1 MNSDHNDLEKIEDGL
16 SNKLIYRITEK
27 ENTKIIIDF
36 SRDKQEFKNFLTVYE
51 ILQKINISIPKIY
64 EVNQKQYKIYMQDFG
79 KNRFNK
85 IYNKDN
91 LYKLL
96 KLAVE
101 NIIVIQNESNL
112 NNLKNLKEY
121 TFEDLKIELKEF
133 VTYYIPNNK
142 NSNFPTSKFYE
153 SWKSIFYS
161 QNYNMKNFVH
171 KDFEFVNLF
180 FLENCESHL
189 QCGIIDFQ
197 SAFKGFIGWDLISLL
212 ENPRINFTR
221 DYNDKLIEYFYDNT
235 SIIENFNTF
244 LEQYYVLSLARQTR
258 LLGRWRK
265 LLSTNNDNKY
275 LNYLKITK
283 SRTIATLNNIK
294 NYELRSMYEKYLK
307 YKNKV
312 LLKNTIDFFTNIGCD
327 EILINTHYL
336 HNKIKKYLDKNFKK
350 YPIQIIY
357 EKKILGTGGG
367 VKNIFNYTNRKKIC
381 VVNSDIFW
389 NNKNKSHIKY
399 FLSNYQDVSHCK
411 MLLSKDIN
419 FLGLKKENGDFNLKR
434 NIVINSKNKNLYFLF
449 LNLKN

>member
-16 SNKLIYRITEK
+16 SSKLIYRITKK

-51 ILQKINISIPKIY
+51 ILEKINISIPKIY

-121 TFEDLKIELKEF
+121 TFEDLKFELKEF
-133 VTYYIPNNK
+133 VTYYIPSNK
-142 NSNFPTSKFYE
+142 NLNFPTSKFYK
-153 SWKSIFYS
+153 SWESIFYS

-221 DYNDKLIEYFYDNT
+221 DYNDKLI
-235 SIIENFNTF
+235 
-244 LEQYYVLSLARQTR
+244 
-258 LLGRWRK
+258 
-265 LLSTNNDNKY
+265 
-275 LNYLKITK
+275 
-283 SRTIATLNNIK
+283 
-294 NYELRSMYEKYLK
+294 
-307 YKNKV
+307 
-312 LLKNTIDFFTNIGCD
+312 
-327 EILINTHYL
+327 
-336 HNKIKKYLDKNFKK
+336 
-350 YPIQIIY
+350 
-357 EKKILGTGGG
+357 
-367 VKNIFNYTNRKKIC
+367 
-381 VVNSDIFW
+381 
-389 NNKNKSHIKY
+389 
-399 FLSNYQDVSHCK
+399 
-411 MLLSKDIN
+411 
-419 FLGLKKENGDFNLKR
+419 
-434 NIVINSKNKNLYFLF
+434 
-449 LNLKN
+449 

>member
-36 SRDKQEFKNFLTVYE
+36 SRDKQEFKNFLIVYGM
-51 ILQKINISIPKIY
+51 LQKINISIPKIY

-294 NYELRSMYEKYLK
+294 NYELRSMYEKYL
-307 YKNKV
+307 
-312 LLKNTIDFFTNIGCD
+312 
-327 EILINTHYL
+327 
-336 HNKIKKYLDKNFKK
+336 
-350 YPIQIIY
+350 
-357 EKKILGTGGG
+357 
-367 VKNIFNYTNRKKIC
+367 
-381 VVNSDIFW
+381 
-389 NNKNKSHIKY
+389 
-399 FLSNYQDVSHCK
+399 
-411 MLLSKDIN
+411 
-419 FLGLKKENGDFNLKR
+419 
-434 NIVINSKNKNLYFLF
+434 
-449 LNLKN
+449 

>member
-27 ENTKIIIDF
+27 ESTKIIIDF
-36 SRDKQEFKNFLTVYE
+36 SRCKQDFKKFLNVYE
-51 ILQKINISIPKIY
+51 ILLKINISIPKIY
-64 EVNQKQYKIYMQDFG
+64 EVNQKQYKIYMEDLG

-112 NNLKNLKEY
+112 NNLKNLREY

-153 SWKSIFYS
+153 SWKSIFDS

-221 DYNDKLIEYFYDNT
+221 DYNDKLIEYFYDKT

-258 LLGRWRK
+258 LLGRWSK
-265 LLSTNNDNKY
+265 LLTTKNDNKY

-283 SRTIATLNNIK
+283 SRTIVTLNNIK
-294 NYELRSMYEKYLK
+294 NYELRSMYEKYL
-307 YKNKV
+307 
-312 LLKNTIDFFTNIGCD
+312 
-327 EILINTHYL
+327 
-336 HNKIKKYLDKNFKK
+336 
-350 YPIQIIY
+350 
-357 EKKILGTGGG
+357 
-367 VKNIFNYTNRKKIC
+367 
-381 VVNSDIFW
+381 
-389 NNKNKSHIKY
+389 
-399 FLSNYQDVSHCK
+399 
-411 MLLSKDIN
+411 
-419 FLGLKKENGDFNLKR
+419 
-434 NIVINSKNKNLYFLF
+434 
-449 LNLKN
+449 

>member
-1 MNSDHNDLEKIEDGL
+1 MNSDYKDLEKIEDGL
-16 SNKLIYRITEK
+16 SKKLIYRKTEK

-36 SRDKQEFKNFLTVYE
+36 SKDKQEFKNFLTVYE
-51 ILQKINISIPKIY
+51 ILQQINISIPKIY
-64 EVNQKQYKIYMQDFG
+64 EVNLKQYKIYMQDFG

-180 FLENCESHL
+180 FLENYESHL

-197 SAFKGFIGWDLISLL
+197 SAFMGFIGWDLISLL

-221 DYNDKLIEYFYDNT
+221 DYNNKLIEYFYDNMP
-235 SIIENFNTF
+235 IIENLNTF
-244 LEQYYVLSLARQTR
+244 REQYYVLSLARQTR

-275 LNYLKITK
+275 LDYLKITK

-294 NYELRSMYEKYLK
+294 NYELRSMYEKYL
-307 YKNKV
+307 
-312 LLKNTIDFFTNIGCD
+312 
-327 EILINTHYL
+327 
-336 HNKIKKYLDKNFKK
+336 
-350 YPIQIIY
+350 
-357 EKKILGTGGG
+357 
-367 VKNIFNYTNRKKIC
+367 
-381 VVNSDIFW
+381 
-389 NNKNKSHIKY
+389 
-399 FLSNYQDVSHCK
+399 
-411 MLLSKDIN
+411 
-419 FLGLKKENGDFNLKR
+419 
-434 NIVINSKNKNLYFLF
+434 
-449 LNLKN
+449 

>member
-36 SRDKQEFKNFLTVYE
+36 SRDKQEFKNFLTIYE

-64 EVNQKQYKIYMQDFG
+64 EVNQQQYKIYMQDFG

-133 VTYYIPNNK
+133 VTYYIPHNK
-142 NSNFPTSKFYE
+142 NLNFPTSKFYE

-221 DYNDKLIEYFYDNT
+221 DYNDKLIEYFYDKT

-244 LEQYYVLSLARQTR
+244 LEQYYILSLARQTR
-258 LLGRWRK
+258 LLGRWKK

-294 NYELRSMYEKYLK
+294 NYELRSMYEKYL
-307 YKNKV
+307 
-312 LLKNTIDFFTNIGCD
+312 
-327 EILINTHYL
+327 
-336 HNKIKKYLDKNFKK
+336 
-350 YPIQIIY
+350 
-357 EKKILGTGGG
+357 
-367 VKNIFNYTNRKKIC
+367 
-381 VVNSDIFW
+381 
-389 NNKNKSHIKY
+389 
-399 FLSNYQDVSHCK
+399 
-411 MLLSKDIN
+411 
-419 FLGLKKENGDFNLKR
+419 
-434 NIVINSKNKNLYFLF
+434 
-449 LNLKN
+449 

>member
-142 NSNFPTSKFYE
+142 NLNFPTSKFYE

-161 QNYNMKNFVH
+161 QNYNMKNFAH

-180 FLENCESHL
+180 FLENYESHL

-221 DYNDKLIEYFYDNT
+221 DYNDKLIEYFYDKT

-258 LLGRWRK
+258 LLGRWKK
-265 LLSTNNDNKY
+265 LLIINNDNQY
-275 LNYLKITK
+275 LDYLKITK
-283 SRTIATLNNIK
+283 SRTIATLKHIK
-294 NYELRSMYEKYLK
+294 NNELRSIYEKYL
-307 YKNKV
+307 
-312 LLKNTIDFFTNIGCD
+312 
-327 EILINTHYL
+327 
-336 HNKIKKYLDKNFKK
+336 
-350 YPIQIIY
+350 
-357 EKKILGTGGG
+357 
-367 VKNIFNYTNRKKIC
+367 
-381 VVNSDIFW
+381 
-389 NNKNKSHIKY
+389 
-399 FLSNYQDVSHCK
+399 
-411 MLLSKDIN
+411 
-419 FLGLKKENGDFNLKR
+419 
-434 NIVINSKNKNLYFLF
+434 
-449 LNLKN
+449 

>member
-27 ENTKIIIDF
+27 ENTKILIDF
-36 SRDKQEFKNFLTVYE
+36 SKDKQEFKNFLNAYE
-51 ILQKINISIPKIY
+51 ILLKVNVSIPKIY
-64 EVNQKQYKIYMQDFG
+64 EVNQQKYKIYMQDFG
-79 KNRFNK
+79 KNRFYK

-121 TFEDLKIELKEF
+121 TFEDLKIELEEF
-133 VTYYIPNNK
+133 VTYYIPTNK

-153 SWKSIFYS
+153 LWKSIFYS

-180 FLENCESHL
+180 FLENYESHL

-197 SAFKGFIGWDLISLL
+197 SAFIGFIGWDLLSLL

-221 DYNDKLIEYFYDNT
+221 DYNDKLIKYFYDNT
-235 SIIENFNTF
+235 SIIENFDTF
-244 LEQYYVLSLARQTR
+244 REQYYVLSLARQTR

-265 LLSTNNDNKY
+265 LLSKNNDNKY

-294 NYELRSMYEKYLK
+294 NYELRSMYEKYL
-307 YKNKV
+307 
-312 LLKNTIDFFTNIGCD
+312 
-327 EILINTHYL
+327 
-336 HNKIKKYLDKNFKK
+336 
-350 YPIQIIY
+350 
-357 EKKILGTGGG
+357 
-367 VKNIFNYTNRKKIC
+367 
-381 VVNSDIFW
+381 
-389 NNKNKSHIKY
+389 
-399 FLSNYQDVSHCK
+399 
-411 MLLSKDIN
+411 
-419 FLGLKKENGDFNLKR
+419 
-434 NIVINSKNKNLYFLF
+434 
-449 LNLKN
+449 

>member
-1 MNSDHNDLEKIEDGL
+1 MNYDYYDLEKIENGL
-16 SNKLIYRITEK
+16 SSKLIYRITEK

-64 EVNQKQYKIYMQDFG
+64 EVNQQQYKIYMQDFG
-79 KNRFNK
+79 NDRFNK

-96 KLAVE
+96 KLAVD
-101 NIIVIQNESNL
+101 NIIVIQNETNL
-112 NNLKNLKEY
+112 KNLKNLKEY
-121 TFEDLKIELKEF
+121 TFDDLKIELKEF
-133 VTYYIPNNK
+133 VTYYIPKNK

-153 SWKSIFYS
+153 LWKSIFYS
-161 QNYNMKNFVH
+161 QNYNMESFVH

-265 LLSTNNDNKY
+265 LLSLNNDNQY
-275 LNYLKITK
+275 LDYLKITK

-294 NYELRSMYEKYLK
+294 NYELRSIYEKYL
-307 YKNKV
+307 
-312 LLKNTIDFFTNIGCD
+312 
-327 EILINTHYL
+327 
-336 HNKIKKYLDKNFKK
+336 
-350 YPIQIIY
+350 
-357 EKKILGTGGG
+357 
-367 VKNIFNYTNRKKIC
+367 
-381 VVNSDIFW
+381 
-389 NNKNKSHIKY
+389 
-399 FLSNYQDVSHCK
+399 
-411 MLLSKDIN
+411 
-419 FLGLKKENGDFNLKR
+419 
-434 NIVINSKNKNLYFLF
+434 
-449 LNLKN
+449 

>member
-133 VTYYIPNNK
+133 VTYYIPTNK

-153 SWKSIFYS
+153 LWKSIFYS

-180 FLENCESHL
+180 FLENYESHL

-197 SAFKGFIGWDLISLL
+197 SAFMGFIGWDLISLL

-294 NYELRSMYEKYLK
+294 NYELRSIYEKYL
-307 YKNKV
+307 
-312 LLKNTIDFFTNIGCD
+312 
-327 EILINTHYL
+327 
-336 HNKIKKYLDKNFKK
+336 
-350 YPIQIIY
+350 
-357 EKKILGTGGG
+357 
-367 VKNIFNYTNRKKIC
+367 
-381 VVNSDIFW
+381 
-389 NNKNKSHIKY
+389 
-399 FLSNYQDVSHCK
+399 
-411 MLLSKDIN
+411 
-419 FLGLKKENGDFNLKR
+419 
-434 NIVINSKNKNLYFLF
+434 
-449 LNLKN
+449 

>member
-1 MNSDHNDLEKIEDGL
+1 
-16 SNKLIYRITEK
+16 
-27 ENTKIIIDF
+27 
-36 SRDKQEFKNFLTVYE
+36 
-51 ILQKINISIPKIY
+51 
-64 EVNQKQYKIYMQDFG
+64 MQDFG

-112 NNLKNLKEY
+112 KNLKNLKEY

-153 SWKSIFYS
+153 LWKSIFYS

-265 LLSTNNDNKY
+265 LLSTNNDNRY
-275 LNYLKITK
+275 LDYLKITK

-294 NYELRSMYEKYLK
+294 NYELRSMYEKYL
-307 YKNKV
+307 
-312 LLKNTIDFFTNIGCD
+312 
-327 EILINTHYL
+327 
-336 HNKIKKYLDKNFKK
+336 
-350 YPIQIIY
+350 
-357 EKKILGTGGG
+357 
-367 VKNIFNYTNRKKIC
+367 
-381 VVNSDIFW
+381 
-389 NNKNKSHIKY
+389 
-399 FLSNYQDVSHCK
+399 
-411 MLLSKDIN
+411 
-419 FLGLKKENGDFNLKR
+419 
-434 NIVINSKNKNLYFLF
+434 
-449 LNLKN
+449 

>member
-258 LLGRWRK
+258 LLGRWKK

-294 NYELRSMYEKYLK
+294 NYELRSMYEKYL
-307 YKNKV
+307 
-312 LLKNTIDFFTNIGCD
+312 
-327 EILINTHYL
+327 
-336 HNKIKKYLDKNFKK
+336 
-350 YPIQIIY
+350 
-357 EKKILGTGGG
+357 
-367 VKNIFNYTNRKKIC
+367 
-381 VVNSDIFW
+381 
-389 NNKNKSHIKY
+389 
-399 FLSNYQDVSHCK
+399 
-411 MLLSKDIN
+411 
-419 FLGLKKENGDFNLKR
+419 
-434 NIVINSKNKNLYFLF
+434 
-449 LNLKN
+449 

>member
-153 SWKSIFYS
+153 LWESIFYS
-161 QNYNMKNFVH
+161 QNYNMKNFAH

-265 LLSTNNDNKY
+265 LFSANKDNQY
-275 LNYLKITK
+275 LDYLKITK

-294 NYELRSMYEKYLK
+294 NYELRSIYEKYL
-307 YKNKV
+307 
-312 LLKNTIDFFTNIGCD
+312 
-327 EILINTHYL
+327 
-336 HNKIKKYLDKNFKK
+336 
-350 YPIQIIY
+350 
-357 EKKILGTGGG
+357 
-367 VKNIFNYTNRKKIC
+367 
-381 VVNSDIFW
+381 
-389 NNKNKSHIKY
+389 
-399 FLSNYQDVSHCK
+399 
-411 MLLSKDIN
+411 
-419 FLGLKKENGDFNLKR
+419 
-434 NIVINSKNKNLYFLF
+434 
-449 LNLKN
+449 

>member
-96 KLAVE
+96 KVAVE

-180 FLENCESHL
+180 FLENYESYL

-197 SAFKGFIGWDLISLL
+197 SAFMGFIGWDLISLL

-221 DYNDKLIEYFYDNT
+221 DYNDKLIKYFYDNT
-235 SIIENFNTF
+235 PTIENLNTF
-244 LEQYYVLSLARQTR
+244 REQYYVLSLARQTR

-265 LLSTNNDNKY
+265 LLSTNNDNQY
-275 LNYLKITK
+275 LDYLKITK
-283 SRTIATLNNIK
+283 SRIIATLNNIK
-294 NYELRSMYEKYLK
+294 NYELRSIYEKYL
-307 YKNKV
+307 
-312 LLKNTIDFFTNIGCD
+312 
-327 EILINTHYL
+327 
-336 HNKIKKYLDKNFKK
+336 
-350 YPIQIIY
+350 
-357 EKKILGTGGG
+357 
-367 VKNIFNYTNRKKIC
+367 
-381 VVNSDIFW
+381 
-389 NNKNKSHIKY
+389 
-399 FLSNYQDVSHCK
+399 
-411 MLLSKDIN
+411 
-419 FLGLKKENGDFNLKR
+419 
-434 NIVINSKNKNLYFLF
+434 
-449 LNLKN
+449 

>member
-133 VTYYIPNNK
+133 VTYYIPKNK

-153 SWKSIFYS
+153 LWESIFYS

-180 FLENCESHL
+180 FLENYESHL

-197 SAFKGFIGWDLISLL
+197 SAFMGFIGWDLISLL

-235 SIIENFNTF
+235 PIIENLNTF
-244 LEQYYVLSLARQTR
+244 REQYYVLSLARQTR

-294 NYELRSMYEKYLK
+294 NYELRSIYEKYL
-307 YKNKV
+307 
-312 LLKNTIDFFTNIGCD
+312 
-327 EILINTHYL
+327 
-336 HNKIKKYLDKNFKK
+336 
-350 YPIQIIY
+350 
-357 EKKILGTGGG
+357 
-367 VKNIFNYTNRKKIC
+367 
-381 VVNSDIFW
+381 
-389 NNKNKSHIKY
+389 
-399 FLSNYQDVSHCK
+399 
-411 MLLSKDIN
+411 
-419 FLGLKKENGDFNLKR
+419 
-434 NIVINSKNKNLYFLF
+434 
-449 LNLKN
+449 

>member
-1 MNSDHNDLEKIEDGL
+1 MNSAHNDLEKIEDGL

-180 FLENCESHL
+180 FLENYESHL

-197 SAFKGFIGWDLISLL
+197 SAFMGFIGWDLLSLL

-235 SIIENFNTF
+235 PIIENLNTF
-244 LEQYYVLSLARQTR
+244 REQYYVLSLARQTR

-265 LLSTNNDNKY
+265 LLSINNDNQY
-275 LNYLKITK
+275 LEYLKITK

-294 NYELRSMYEKYLK
+294 NHELRSIYEKYL
-307 YKNKV
+307 
-312 LLKNTIDFFTNIGCD
+312 
-327 EILINTHYL
+327 
-336 HNKIKKYLDKNFKK
+336 
-350 YPIQIIY
+350 
-357 EKKILGTGGG
+357 
-367 VKNIFNYTNRKKIC
+367 
-381 VVNSDIFW
+381 
-389 NNKNKSHIKY
+389 
-399 FLSNYQDVSHCK
+399 
-411 MLLSKDIN
+411 
-419 FLGLKKENGDFNLKR
+419 
-434 NIVINSKNKNLYFLF
+434 
-449 LNLKN
+449 

>member
-36 SRDKQEFKNFLTVYE
+36 SRDKQDFKNFLTVYE

-101 NIIVIQNESNL
+101 NIIIIQNESNL

-133 VTYYIPNNK
+133 VTYYISNNK

-180 FLENCESHL
+180 FFENCESHL

-197 SAFKGFIGWDLISLL
+197 SAFMGFIGWDLISLL

-235 SIIENFNTF
+235 PIIESLNTF
-244 LEQYYVLSLARQTR
+244 REQYYVLSLARQTR

-265 LLSTNNDNKY
+265 LLSTNNDNQY
-275 LNYLKITK
+275 LDYLKITK

-294 NYELRSMYEKYLK
+294 NYELRSIYEKYL
-307 YKNKV
+307 
-312 LLKNTIDFFTNIGCD
+312 
-327 EILINTHYL
+327 
-336 HNKIKKYLDKNFKK
+336 
-350 YPIQIIY
+350 
-357 EKKILGTGGG
+357 
-367 VKNIFNYTNRKKIC
+367 
-381 VVNSDIFW
+381 
-389 NNKNKSHIKY
+389 
-399 FLSNYQDVSHCK
+399 
-411 MLLSKDIN
+411 
-419 FLGLKKENGDFNLKR
+419 
-434 NIVINSKNKNLYFLF
+434 
-449 LNLKN
+449 

>member
-16 SNKLIYRITEK
+16 SSKLIYRITKK

-36 SRDKQEFKNFLTVYE
+36 SRDKQEFKNFLTVYK

-79 KNRFNK
+79 KNRLNK

-101 NIIVIQNESNL
+101 NIIVIQNELNL

-153 SWKSIFYS
+153 LWKSIFYS
-161 QNYNMKNFVH
+161 QNYNMKNFVN

-235 SIIENFNTF
+235 SIIANYNTF

-265 LLSTNNDNKY
+265 LLSINNDNQY
-275 LNYLKITK
+275 LDYLKITK
-283 SRTIATLNNIK
+283 SRTIATLDNIK
-294 NYELRSMYEKYLK
+294 NYELKSMYEKYL
-307 YKNKV
+307 
-312 LLKNTIDFFTNIGCD
+312 
-327 EILINTHYL
+327 
-336 HNKIKKYLDKNFKK
+336 
-350 YPIQIIY
+350 
-357 EKKILGTGGG
+357 
-367 VKNIFNYTNRKKIC
+367 
-381 VVNSDIFW
+381 
-389 NNKNKSHIKY
+389 
-399 FLSNYQDVSHCK
+399 
-411 MLLSKDIN
+411 
-419 FLGLKKENGDFNLKR
+419 
-434 NIVINSKNKNLYFLF
+434 
-449 LNLKN
+449 

>member
-133 VTYYIPNNK
+133 VTYYIPTNK

-153 SWKSIFYS
+153 LWKSIFYS

-221 DYNDKLIEYFYDNT
+221 DYNEKLIEYFYDNT

-265 LLSTNNDNKY
+265 LLSINNDNQY
-275 LNYLKITK
+275 LDYLKITK

-294 NYELRSMYEKYLK
+294 NYERRSIFEKYL
-307 YKNKV
+307 
-312 LLKNTIDFFTNIGCD
+312 
-327 EILINTHYL
+327 
-336 HNKIKKYLDKNFKK
+336 
-350 YPIQIIY
+350 
-357 EKKILGTGGG
+357 
-367 VKNIFNYTNRKKIC
+367 
-381 VVNSDIFW
+381 
-389 NNKNKSHIKY
+389 
-399 FLSNYQDVSHCK
+399 
-411 MLLSKDIN
+411 
-419 FLGLKKENGDFNLKR
+419 
-434 NIVINSKNKNLYFLF
+434 
-449 LNLKN
+449 

>member
-133 VTYYIPNNK
+133 VTYYIPTKK
-142 NSNFPTSKFYE
+142 NSNFPISKFYE
-153 SWKSIFYS
+153 LWKSIFYS

-180 FLENCESHL
+180 FLENYESHL

-197 SAFKGFIGWDLISLL
+197 SAFIGFTGWDLISLL

-235 SIIENFNTF
+235 PIIENLNSFR
-244 LEQYYVLSLARQTR
+244 EQYYVLSLARQTR
-258 LLGRWRK
+258 LLGRWKK

-294 NYELRSMYEKYLK
+294 NYELRSIYEKYL
-307 YKNKV
+307 
-312 LLKNTIDFFTNIGCD
+312 
-327 EILINTHYL
+327 
-336 HNKIKKYLDKNFKK
+336 
-350 YPIQIIY
+350 
-357 EKKILGTGGG
+357 
-367 VKNIFNYTNRKKIC
+367 
-381 VVNSDIFW
+381 
-389 NNKNKSHIKY
+389 
-399 FLSNYQDVSHCK
+399 
-411 MLLSKDIN
+411 
-419 FLGLKKENGDFNLKR
+419 
-434 NIVINSKNKNLYFLF
+434 
-449 LNLKN
+449 

>member
-36 SRDKQEFKNFLTVYE
+36 SKDKIEFKNFLTVYE
-51 ILQKINISIPKIY
+51 ILQRINISIPKIY
-64 EVNQKQYKIYMQDFG
+64 EVNKKQYKIYMQDFG
-79 KNRFNK
+79 KNRFNI

-153 SWKSIFYS
+153 LWKSIFYS

-197 SAFKGFIGWDLISLL
+197 SAFKGFIGWDLISIL

-244 LEQYYVLSLARQTR
+244 LEKYYVLSLARQTR
-258 LLGRWRK
+258 LLGRWKK
-265 LLSTNNDNKY
+265 LLSTKNDNKY

-294 NYELRSMYEKYLK
+294 NYELRSMYEKYL
-307 YKNKV
+307 
-312 LLKNTIDFFTNIGCD
+312 
-327 EILINTHYL
+327 
-336 HNKIKKYLDKNFKK
+336 
-350 YPIQIIY
+350 
-357 EKKILGTGGG
+357 
-367 VKNIFNYTNRKKIC
+367 
-381 VVNSDIFW
+381 
-389 NNKNKSHIKY
+389 
-399 FLSNYQDVSHCK
+399 
-411 MLLSKDIN
+411 
-419 FLGLKKENGDFNLKR
+419 
-434 NIVINSKNKNLYFLF
+434 
-449 LNLKN
+449 

>member
-96 KLAVE
+96 KLAVD

-133 VTYYIPNNK
+133 VTYYIPTNK

-153 SWKSIFYS
+153 LWKSIFYS

-180 FLENCESHL
+180 FLENYKSHL

-197 SAFKGFIGWDLISLL
+197 SAFMGFIGWDLISLL

-235 SIIENFNTF
+235 PIIENLNTF
-244 LEQYYVLSLARQTR
+244 REQYYVLSLARQTR

-265 LLSTNNDNKY
+265 LLSTNNDNQY
-275 LNYLKITK
+275 LDYLKITK

-294 NYELRSMYEKYLK
+294 NHELRSIYEKYL
-307 YKNKV
+307 
-312 LLKNTIDFFTNIGCD
+312 
-327 EILINTHYL
+327 
-336 HNKIKKYLDKNFKK
+336 
-350 YPIQIIY
+350 
-357 EKKILGTGGG
+357 
-367 VKNIFNYTNRKKIC
+367 
-381 VVNSDIFW
+381 
-389 NNKNKSHIKY
+389 
-399 FLSNYQDVSHCK
+399 
-411 MLLSKDIN
+411 
-419 FLGLKKENGDFNLKR
+419 
-434 NIVINSKNKNLYFLF
+434 
-449 LNLKN
+449 

>member
-36 SRDKQEFKNFLTVYE
+36 SRDKQEFINFLTVYE

-121 TFEDLKIELKEF
+121 TFDDLKIELKEF

-235 SIIENFNTF
+235 PIIENLDTF
-244 LEQYYVLSLARQTR
+244 REQYYVLSLARQTR
-258 LLGRWRK
+258 LLGRWKK
-265 LLSTNNDNKY
+265 LFNTNNDNQY
-275 LNYLKITK
+275 LDYLKITK
-283 SRTIATLNNIK
+283 SRTIATLNKIK
-294 NYELRSMYEKYLK
+294 NYELRSIYEKYL
-307 YKNKV
+307 
-312 LLKNTIDFFTNIGCD
+312 
-327 EILINTHYL
+327 
-336 HNKIKKYLDKNFKK
+336 
-350 YPIQIIY
+350 
-357 EKKILGTGGG
+357 
-367 VKNIFNYTNRKKIC
+367 
-381 VVNSDIFW
+381 
-389 NNKNKSHIKY
+389 
-399 FLSNYQDVSHCK
+399 
-411 MLLSKDIN
+411 
-419 FLGLKKENGDFNLKR
+419 
-434 NIVINSKNKNLYFLF
+434 
-449 LNLKN
+449 

>member
-1 MNSDHNDLEKIEDGL
+1 MNPDHIDLEKIEDGL

-221 DYNDKLIEYFYDNT
+221 DYNDKLIEYFYNNT

-258 LLGRWRK
+258 LLGRWKK

-294 NYELRSMYEKYLK
+294 NYELRSMYEKYL
-307 YKNKV
+307 
-312 LLKNTIDFFTNIGCD
+312 
-327 EILINTHYL
+327 
-336 HNKIKKYLDKNFKK
+336 
-350 YPIQIIY
+350 
-357 EKKILGTGGG
+357 
-367 VKNIFNYTNRKKIC
+367 
-381 VVNSDIFW
+381 
-389 NNKNKSHIKY
+389 
-399 FLSNYQDVSHCK
+399 
-411 MLLSKDIN
+411 
-419 FLGLKKENGDFNLKR
+419 
-434 NIVINSKNKNLYFLF
+434 
-449 LNLKN
+449 

>member
-180 FLENCESHL
+180 FLENYESHL

-197 SAFKGFIGWDLISLL
+197 SAFMGFIGWDLLSLL

-235 SIIENFNTF
+235 QIIENLNTF
-244 LEQYYVLSLARQTR
+244 REQYYVLSLARQTR

-294 NYELRSMYEKYLK
+294 NYELRSIYEKYL
-307 YKNKV
+307 
-312 LLKNTIDFFTNIGCD
+312 
-327 EILINTHYL
+327 
-336 HNKIKKYLDKNFKK
+336 
-350 YPIQIIY
+350 
-357 EKKILGTGGG
+357 
-367 VKNIFNYTNRKKIC
+367 
-381 VVNSDIFW
+381 
-389 NNKNKSHIKY
+389 
-399 FLSNYQDVSHCK
+399 
-411 MLLSKDIN
+411 
-419 FLGLKKENGDFNLKR
+419 
-434 NIVINSKNKNLYFLF
+434 
-449 LNLKN
+449 